1 MCNVLD
7 LQEQL
12 EQVKKERL
20 SSSINEQ
27 RQSIRKSQSLQPL
40 AAYDSKDLK
49 LACDQLEKLIETRL
63 KNRDSENLIQIIVS
77 NS

>member
-27 RQSIRKSQSLQPL
+27 RQSIRKSQSL
-40 AAYDSKDLK
+40 AAYDSKYLK
-49 LACDQLEKLIETRL
+49 
-63 KNRDSENLIQIIVS
+63 
-77 NS
+77 